1 VNLPCLLYDIRFY
14 RLIEGMDITLE
25 HVCPSFLQGT
35 ESEVWGKDIRF
46 PETTVVNVAAPSGT
60 GKTTFMS
67 ILYGLL
73 SEYTGSLLFE
83 GKDATSLSRRDW
95 AQMRQTTLSLMFQD
109 LRLFDQLT
117 CVDNVLLKASQAKPV
132 DSEDSAFI
140 ETAFERLGLTSRLKT
155 LAGSCSQGEKQ
166 RVAFIR
172 ALVQPFDW
180 ILLDEPFSHLDD
192 ACIETMRDLLLEAKE
207 RNQAGLIVTSL
218 APDTWLTYD
227 TQVAL

>member
-46 PETTVVNVAAPSGT
+46 PEKTVVNVAAPSGT

-67 ILYGLL
+67 ILYGVLTD
-73 SEYTGSLLFE
+73 YAGSLQFD
-83 GKDATSLSRRDW
+83 GKDAACLSRREW
-95 AQMRQTTLSLMFQD
+95 AQLRQRKLSFMFQD

-117 CVDNVLLKASQAKPV
+117 CVDNVLLKANQAKPV
-132 DSEDSAFI
+132 DSVDSAFI
-140 ETAFERLGLTSRLKT
+140 ETAFERLGMTPRLQALT
-155 LAGSCSQGEKQ
+155 GSCSQGEKQ
-166 RVAFIR
+166 RVAFVR

-180 ILLDEPFSHLDD
+180 ILLDEPFSHLDE
-192 ACIETMRDLLLEAKE
+192 ACIKTMRDLLLEVKE
-207 RNQAGLIVTSL
+207 KNHAGLIVTSL
-218 APDTWLTYD
+218 APDQWLPYD
-227 TQVAL
+227 MAVAL